1 MKLYGGGVT
10 MKLYGGGVTC
20 TFNLENTI
28 VYAQPNSYSYEMS
41 NSSFQS

>member
-1 MKLYGGGVT
+1 

-20 TFNLENTI
+20 TFNLENMI